1 MDYIKQFEI
10 ELDKDVYYAGE
21 TLSGCVLVK
30 NTENVKVQGLW
41 TILLCS
47 NILYVQILLLAFI
60 IAIFVEGTFFSGK
73 PTNRLY
79 ASVVR
84 MRFFIIAILTKSLFS
99 QG

>member
-41 TILLCS
+41 KILLCK

-60 IAIFVEGTFFSGK
+60 IAIFVERTFQVNLQTDYMHQLSECDF
-73 PTNRLY
+73 
-79 ASVVR
+79 
-84 MRFFIIAILTKSLFS
+84 
-99 QG
+99 